1 MCGVQCQ
8 GHPCPPAPP
17 TCLPRAAPALMQVS
31 PSLAPLC
38 LLCLQGVQGEG
49 TNLATLGID
58 RGFLGTLAKAAAA
71 AHPQLSHGRRG
82 NSPTSLH
89 FLIYQAVART
99 HSWRN
104 LALSGLGS
112 GFPEGPSSPS
122 CSPPPWSHSLQL
134 TPDSQWASAL
144 LPPAEGPADI
154 PSPFLNSSHLPFSS
168 APAYPSRN
176 LVPLGF
182 TS

>member
-1 MCGVQCQ
+1 MWKTVAMCGVQCQ
-8 GHPCPPAPP
+8 GHLAPRP
-17 TCLPRAAPALMQVS
+17 HPRACREQHRLSCRCHPLLC
-31 PSLAPLC
+31 PPLC

-89 FLIYQAVART
+89 FLIYQAVARR
-99 HSWRN
+99 HSWRH
-104 LALSGLGS
+104 LALSRLGS

-122 CSPPPWSHSLQL
+122 CSPSLVIL
-134 TPDSQWASAL
+134 SPAHPGFPVGLRPSASC
-144 LPPAEGPADI
+144 
-154 PSPFLNSSHLPFSS
+154 
-168 APAYPSRN
+168 
-176 LVPLGF
+176 
-182 TS
+182 